1 MKRRLPNT
9 PSRVLAAANAPR
21 GVAAVLACLAV
32 AVLLVVAPG
41 MRSTQ
46 AVAYFAHTNGIY
58 AGDEVRVLGVPV
70 GKVTKITA
78 ERDRVR
84 VDFKVDHDVKVPA
97 DAKAVIV
104 APSLVSSRYLQ
115 LAPRYDGGP
124 TLKDGAV
131 IPQSR
136 TAVPIEWDQIKDQ
149 LNDLAVALGPN
160 GANKNGALSGLV
172 TSTSKALGGK
182 GETINQTIANLSR
195 AVRTLQ
201 NGSGDAFATV
211 QNLQVFT
218 SALAESDQQI
228 AEFTARL
235 DSVSGLLADNKNS
248 VRASIANLAVAVR
261 KVERFVRTNRA
272 ALKTSITGLTDVT
285 SVVAKQQEDLA
296 QTLQAA
302 PNALRNLIES
312 VHQRQN
318 AVGVDLQGANI
329 HSPGQ
334 LICGAI
340 GGASEKPAPA
350 AGQFCQ
356 SVLGNLLDRAAGS
369 PQTTS
374 FIELLEK
381 LLGIGG

>member
-1 MKRRLPNT
+1 MSRRRSSVATRALSVASSP
-9 PSRVLAAANAPR
+9 RGLAVVLAFLMAAA
-21 GVAAVLACLAV
+21 
-32 AVLLVVAPG
+32 LLVFLSGTRTTEA
-41 MRSTQ
+41 S
-46 AVAYFAHTNGIY
+46 AYFAHTNGIY

-78 ERDRVR
+78 DRDRVR
-84 VDFKVDHDVKVPA
+84 VDFKFAHGVRVPA

-124 TLKDGAV
+124 TLHDGAV

-149 LNDLAVALGPN
+149 LDDLAVALGPN
-160 GANKNGALSGLV
+160 GANKKGALSALV
-172 TSTSKALGGK
+172 TSSSQALGGE
-182 GETINQTIANLSR
+182 GETINQTIANLSA
-195 AVRTLQ
+195 AVETLQ
-201 NGSGDAFATV
+201 NGSGDAFSTV

-228 AEFTARL
+228 ALFTARL
-235 DSVSGLLADNKNS
+235 DSVSGLLADNKKS
-248 VRASIANLAVAVR
+248 LRASIANLAVAVG
-261 KVERFVRTNRA
+261 KVERFVKANRA

-285 SVVAKQQEDLA
+285 SVVAKQQEALA
-296 QTLQAA
+296 QTLQTA
-302 PNALRNLIES
+302 PNALSNLIES

-318 AVGVDLQGANI
+318 AVGVDVQGANI

-340 GGASEKPAPA
+340 GGASESSAPA
-350 AGQFCQ
+350 AGNLCQ
-356 SVLGNLLDRAAGS
+356 GILGNLFDQAANDSKTTWVTELLGNLL
-369 PQTTS
+369 
-374 FIELLEK
+374 
-381 LLGIGG
+381 GIGS

>member
-1 MKRRLPNT
+1 M
-9 PSRVLAAANAPR
+9 SRSRPTAISRTLDALSGPK
-21 GVAAVLACLAV
+21 GIAAVLGC
-32 AVLLVVAPG
+32 LLVAALLVFLPG
-41 MRSTQ
+41 MRSTS

-78 ERDRVR
+78 ERDRV
-84 VDFKVDHDVKVPA
+84 KVEFNFDHGVKVPA
-97 DAKAVIV
+97 YAKAAIV

-115 LAPRYDGGP
+115 LAPRYEGGP
-124 TLKDGAV
+124 TMQDGAV
-131 IPQSR
+131 IPESR

-149 LNDLAVALGPN
+149 LNDLALALGPN
-160 GANKNGALSGLV
+160 GANKSGALSGLV
-172 TSTSKALGGK
+172 KSASHALGGE
-182 GETINQTIANLSR
+182 GETVNQTIANLSR

-201 NGSGDAFATV
+201 DGSGDAFSTV

-228 AEFTARL
+228 ALFTARL
-235 DSVSGLLADNKNS
+235 DSVSGLLADDKKS
-248 VRASIANLAVAVR
+248 VRTSIANLAVAVR
-261 KVERFVRTNRA
+261 KVERFVKTNRA

-285 SVVAKQQEDLA
+285 AVVAKQQESLA

-302 PNALRNLIES
+302 PNALSNLIEA

-318 AVGVDLQGANI
+318 AVGVDLHAANI

-334 LICGAI
+334 LVCGAI
-340 GGASEKPAPA
+340 AGASESSVAQ
-350 AGQFCQ
+350 AGPLCQ
-356 SVLGNLLDRAAGS
+356 SVLGNLLDQAAGNS
-369 PQTTS
+369 KTTS
-374 FIELLEK
+374 FIDLLEK

>member
-1 MKRRLPNT
+1 MSRRRSSAV
-9 PSRVLAAANAPR
+9 SRALTMASGPR
-21 GVAAVLACLAV
+21 GVAVVLACLLA
-32 AVLLVVAPG
+32 AALLVFLPG
-41 MRSTQ
+41 MRSTD

-84 VDFKVDHDVKVPA
+84 VEFKFDHGVKVPA

-124 TLKDGAV
+124 TLQDGAV

-160 GANKNGALSGLV
+160 GANRKGAISSLV
-172 TSTSKALGGK
+172 TSASKALGGV
-182 GETINQTIANLSR
+182 GDTINDTIANLSR
-195 AVRTLQ
+195 AVQTLQ
-201 NGSGDAFATV
+201 NGSGDAFSTV

-228 AEFTARL
+228 ATFTARL

-261 KVERFVRTNRA
+261 KVERFVTTNRA

-285 SVVAKQQEDLA
+285 SVVAKQQEALA

-302 PNALRNLIES
+302 PNALSNLIEA

-318 AVGVDLQGANI
+318 AVGVDLHAANI

-340 GGASEKPAPA
+340 GGASESSVPA
-350 AGQFCQ
+350 AGKLCQ
-356 SVLGNLLDRAAGS
+356 SLLGNLLDQAAGN
-369 PQTTS
+369 PKTTS

-381 LLGIGG
+381 LLGIG

>member
-1 MKRRLPNT
+1 MKRRLPST
-9 PSRVLAAANAPR
+9 SSRLLAVASGPR
-21 GVAAVLACLAV
+21 GIAAVLACLAA
-32 AVLLVVAPG
+32 AVLLVFVPG
-41 MRSTQ
+41 MRSTE
-46 AVAYFAHTNGIY
+46 AVAYFSHTNGIY

-70 GKVTKITA
+70 GKITKITP
-78 ERDRVR
+78 ERDRVK
-84 VDFKVDHDVKVPA
+84 VEFKFDHGVKVPA

-115 LAPRYDGGP
+115 LAPRYEGGP
-124 TLKDGAV
+124 TLQDGGV
-131 IPQSR
+131 IPESR

-160 GANKNGALSGLV
+160 GANKTGALSSLV
-172 TSTSKALGGK
+172 SSTSTALVGE

-195 AVRTLQ
+195 AVRVLQ
-201 NGSGDAFATV
+201 NGSGDAFSTV

-228 AEFTARL
+228 ADFTARL

-248 VRASIANLAVAVR
+248 VRSSIANLAVAVR
-261 KVERFVRTNRA
+261 KVERFVKANRT

-285 SVVAKQQEDLA
+285 SVVAKQQESLA

-318 AVGVDLQGANI
+318 AVGVDLQAANI

-350 AGQFCQ
+350 AGKLCQ

-369 PQTTS
+369 PPTSS
-374 FIELLEK
+374 FIELLEN
-381 LLGIGG
+381 LFRIG